1 MGMRVSRATER
12 LESRWDAVAGLK
24 MHACSGGT
32 GPPVVLVHGYGVS
45 GRYMLPLARQLAG
58 SCTVFVPDLPGHGGS
73 DVPGEPIGIGS
84 LADTVEAWLDVV
96 GLKRPAFVGSS
107 MGCQVVTELAK
118 RQPHRVGPIVLLGPT
133 VDPGRR
139 SARRQIFGALRDASR
154 EPALLVALTGR
165 EWASRNVGQLRALAR
180 AVLADRI
187 EERLPAIEQPTLV
200 VHAEQDGLVS
210 RAWAEKVAELLPDGR
225 LVIISGEPHAIP
237 FTQPGLVAG
246 IINDLLAE
254 EREHAARE
262 LIRNLPHRD
271 VSTRQP
277 HQLRP
282 RQPALPLR
290 GHARGYQPVTVPPY
304 E

>member
-1 MGMRVSRATER
+1 MGMRVSRATDG
-12 LESRWDAVAGLK
+12 LESRWDAVAGLR
-24 MHACSGGT
+24 MHACWGGA

-45 GRYMLPLARQLAG
+45 GRYMLPLGRRLAR
-58 SCTVFVPDLPGHGGS
+58 SCTVFLPDLPGHGGS
-73 DVPGEPIGIGS
+73 DLPGEPMGIGA

-96 GLKRPAFVGSS
+96 GLERPAFVGSS

-118 RQPHRVGPIVLLGPT
+118 RQPQRVGPIVLLGPT
-133 VDPGRR
+133 VDPSRR

-165 EWASRNVGQLRALAR
+165 EWASRNLGQLRALAR

-187 EERLPAIEQPTLV
+187 EERLPAIQQPTIV
-200 VHAEQDGLVS
+200 VHAEHDGLVS

-225 LVIISGEPHAIP
+225 LLIVSGEPHAIP
-237 FTQPGLVAG
+237 FTQPGLLAG

-254 EREHAARE
+254 EREHAARK

-271 VSTRQP
+271 VPTRQP

-282 RQPALPLR
+282 RQPARPLL
-290 GHARGYQPVTVPPY
+290 GHARGYQPVTVPPH

>member
-1 MGMRVSRATER
+1 
-12 LESRWDAVAGLK
+12 LESRWDVVEGLK
-24 MHACSGGT
+24 MHSCNGGA
-32 GPPVVLVHGYGVS
+32 GSPVVLVHGYGVS
-45 GRYMLPLARQLAG
+45 GRYMLPLARRLAG
-58 SCTVFVPDLPGHGGS
+58 SCTVLVPDLPGHGRS
-73 DVPGEPIGIGS
+73 DVPGEPMGIGA
-84 LADTVEAWLDVV
+84 LAGTVQAWLDLV
-96 GLKRPAFVGSS
+96 GLERPAFVGSS

-118 RQPHRVGPIVLLGPT
+118 RQPQRVGPIVLLGPT
-133 VDPGRR
+133 VDPSRR

-165 EWASRNVGQLRALAR
+165 EWASRNLGQLRALAR

-225 LVIISGEPHAIP
+225 LVIIPGEAHAVP
-237 FTQPGLVAG
+237 FSQPGLLAG
-246 IINDLLAE
+246 LITGLLTE

-271 VSTRQP
+271 VPARQP

-282 RQPALPLR
+282 WQPALPLL
-290 GHARGYQPVTVPPY
+290 GHARGYQAVTVPPY

>member
-24 MHACSGGT
+24 MHACSGGA

-165 EWASRNVGQLRALAR
+165 EWASRNVGQLRALGR

-237 FTQPGLVAG
+237 FTQPGLLAG